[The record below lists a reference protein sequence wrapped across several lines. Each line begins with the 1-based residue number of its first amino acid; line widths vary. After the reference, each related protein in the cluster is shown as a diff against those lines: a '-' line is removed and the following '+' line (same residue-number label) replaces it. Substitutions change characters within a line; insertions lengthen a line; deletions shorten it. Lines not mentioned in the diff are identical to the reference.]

1 MSDRIDPQMSEPENM
16 PRGPGTAVSICRED
30 DGSIMAVF
38 GAGVRAADLATA
50 FASLPA
56 DARVAGIYTEWFS
69 QEDDCEGQDLPDE
82 GHCYPLVSVLLAPL
96 ELEEG
101 AASWPTPMAAMCS

>member
-1 MSDRIDPQMSEPENM
+1 MMPGEPEI
-16 PRGPGTAVSICRED
+16 AVGIERD
-30 DGSIMAVF
+30 DNGSIMMTF
-38 GAGVRAADLATA
+38 GGGSQAADLAAA

-56 DARVAGIYTEWFS
+56 DAWVAGIHTEWFS

-82 GHCYPLVSVLLAPL
+82 GHCYPLVSVLLAPA

-101 AASWPTPMAAMCS
+101 AAS